1 MAAVVPSD
9 GNMQTETDQVVTAD
23 VANKYNV
30 KSQDVNA
37 SQSDDKEEKTEDST
51 THTSE
56 QAHTNGINTNSA
68 VEGDPW
74 DPLTA
79 VDSALLSALLDPRER
94 KALLRLE
101 HTLTD
106 FINSS
111 LHFIEVGGAFNSIV
125 LGENEGVDRGYRLEE
140 CMSPQNVQEF
150 QFQQSRGLRQTSFQ
164 RLTLHRLADR
174 FGIVREVIPQNE
186 KIVTS
191 LNLIRLI
198 KTEESRVP
206 DHMVGDVDLGLLI
219 GWKNPLAREN
229 RSNTYSNNAGGTYG
243 TNNGGGFNALWN
255 PNGDQE
261 MHQLSDHMGSSSLNN
276 PSAPQPNKKM
286 VIMKRSSTSGSN
298 NNDNK
303 GQKEGKSRNRKK
315 LVDKEKAYEEA
326 RARIFGVDKKE
337 EDEATACVIGANVED
352 GGEET
357 NNGSDPSAE
366 YTSER
371 YEDGNVDQMATENM
385 EKRLNPQVM
394 EFKPLSSLE
403 ESQHSTTS
411 IASGHEQIQMGEDCK
426 SEEGDQS
433 NTAAASK
440 EKIITEEAA
449 NTKQNK
455 KSNRNK
461 SSGKT
466 SPASNN
472 NNKSTGKAVYRN
484 RQQEEADPDFK
495 RRSGPSYYTPQ
506 YSHNPYSPNIYNN
519 MVNNAICGQTMG
531 QHPNIMVGQH
541 PGYYGQQQFY
551 PNHLTSPQS
560 PAFYGHQGGYPVTQN
575 KTAPSS
581 TQDDSSPTPAAS
593 DGNKSEESEDRTQQ
607 TKPQVLQKPPG
618 GCGAKVAALTPEDFP
633 ALR

>member
-1 MAAVVPSD
+1 MASVIPSD
-9 GNMQTETDQVVTAD
+9 GTEVTDEVATAD
-23 VANKYNV
+23 VADNNNNFKA
-30 KSQDVNA
+30 QDVNA
-37 SQSDDKEEKTEDST
+37 PQSYYKEEKTEDST
-51 THTSE
+51 THTSN
-56 QAHTNGINTNSA
+56 QANTNDTNATSA
-68 VEGDPW
+68 VDGDSW
-74 DPLTA
+74 DPLTT

-101 HTLTD
+101 RALTD

-111 LHFIEVGGAFNSIV
+111 LHFIEVGGAFNAIV
-125 LGENEGVDRGYRLEE
+125 LGENEGVDRGYSLEE

-186 KIVTS
+186 NIVTS

-206 DHMVGDVDLGLLI
+206 DHMVGEVDLGLLV

-229 RSNTYSNNAGGTYG
+229 RSSNYNNNNGGYG
-243 TNNGGGFNALWN
+243 TNNGGGFNTLWS

-261 MHQLSDHMGSSSLNN
+261 LHQLSDHMGSSSLNN
-276 PSAPQPNKKM
+276 PPAAQPQPSKKM

-298 NNDNK
+298 NNDSK
-303 GQKEGKSRNRKK
+303 GKKEGKSRNRKK

-326 RARIFGVDKKE
+326 RARIFGVEKKE
-337 EDEATACVIGANVED
+337 GDKATSCVAGENVEAGVD
-352 GGEET
+352 E
-357 NNGSDPSAE
+357 NHNGSDRSAE
-366 YTSER
+366 CMDGCQ
-371 YEDGNVDQMATENM
+371 DGNVDQTIVENP
-385 EKRLNPQVM
+385 EKKQLNPQVM

-411 IASGHEQIQMGEDCK
+411 VVTGDEQIEAGEDCE
-426 SEEGDQS
+426 SEEGDQN
-433 NTAAASK
+433 NTAAESK
-440 EKIITEEAA
+440 EKIITEESS

-455 KSNRNK
+455 KANKTK

-466 SPASNN
+466 SPSSNN

-506 YSHNPYSPNIYNN
+506 YSHNPYAPNIYNN
-519 MVNNAICGQTMG
+519 MVNVSMCGQTMG
-531 QHPNIMVGQH
+531 QHPNMMAGQH

-575 KTAPSS
+575 KAAPSAP
-581 TQDDSSPTPAAS
+581 QDNARPASAV
-593 DGNKSEESEDRTQQ
+593 DGNKQKESGSKTQQ
-607 TKPQVLQKPPG
+607 TKPQVLQKAPG
-618 GCGAKVAALTPEDFP
+618 GCGTKVAALRPEDFP